1 MVSSTIAARTL
12 PAASQGLAGPR
23 QVAWTIN
30 RLIGWIRFERR
41 SRGGIGELRSLDNHL
56 LADIG
61 LTRAHI
67 GYAEYASRYG
77 KLPKGWNHGFCR

>member
-1 MVSSTIAARTL
+1 MLSSTIAARTL
-12 PAASQGLAGPR
+12 PAAGQGLAGPR
-23 QVAWTIN
+23 QVARAIK
-30 RLIGWIRFERR
+30 RLIGRIRCERR
-41 SRGGIGELRSLDNHL
+41 SRGGIGELRSLDNRL

-77 KLPKGWNHGFCR
+77 RLPKGWNNGLCR